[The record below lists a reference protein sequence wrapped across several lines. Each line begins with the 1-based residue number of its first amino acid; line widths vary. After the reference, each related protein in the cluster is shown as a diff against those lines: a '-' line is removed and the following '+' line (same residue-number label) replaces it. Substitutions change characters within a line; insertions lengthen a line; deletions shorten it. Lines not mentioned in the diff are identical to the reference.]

1 MIMNKKE
8 IKKPTSGKKVAN
20 VPIVMQLEALE
31 CGAASLTMVMAYYGK
46 WVPLEQVRVDCGVS
60 RNGSNAKNICRAAAK
75 YGFVTKGRARNLKNL
90 REKGK
95 FPAII
100 HWGGGHFVVLDGFR
114 GNKAILN
121 DPAKGLVKVDLET
134 FDKIYTGIY
143 IEITPGE
150 DFEPGGKRKSIL
162 TFAKKRL
169 KGAAAL
175 IAFFAITTIVFY
187 LFTIVNPVLNQVF
200 VDSLLGG
207 NNPDWLLPFIFIFG
221 GIGLLQVIVTA
232 VNCLYQYKIRG
243 KLDLIGSTT
252 YMWKILRMPIDF
264 FSQRMV
270 GDLQQR
276 QNENATIAETLVNV
290 FAPLFFNAI
299 MLIIYLVVMV
309 NKSWFLALIGVVTVL
324 INIFA
329 SRFIS
334 KARINISR
342 VQSRDN
348 ARLSSMTAKGIEMI
362 ETIKSNGA
370 ETSYFSSWKESADSV
385 YAQNLKMAKT
395 NQFLGL
401 IPAFVAMIADY
412 SVLILGVY
420 LTMNGYF
427 TIGSILA
434 FQGLLSSFM
443 SPATTL
449 ITSGQTLQEMRSQME
464 RVDDVL
470 DYPLDPNVTREIKME
485 RVSKIKGNLILKDLT
500 FGYSRLG
507 QPVLSNFN
515 LEIKQG
521 QKVAI
526 VGSTG
531 SGKSTVSKLISGLYS
546 PWSGEIIFDGKRI
559 EEIDHEIFTSSIAV
573 VDQDITLYE
582 DTIMNNLKM
591 WDQSIAD
598 YEVIMAC
605 NDAQI
610 HKTIV
615 AREGGYNAPVL
626 EGGKNFSGG
635 EKQRMEIAR
644 SLAMDPSIIILDEAT
659 SALDAKTEYDVVRA
673 IKERGITTIV
683 IAHRLS
689 TIRDA
694 DLIVVLNHGVIA
706 EQGTHDELMAK
717 KGAYYEL
724 VTNE

>member
-1 MIMNKKE
+1 MIMKKKE
-8 IKKPTSGKKVAN
+8 VKKPASGKKVAD
-20 VPIVMQLEALE
+20 VPIIMQLEALE
-31 CGAASLTMVMAYYGK
+31 CGAASLTMIMAYYGK

-60 RNGSNAKNICRAAAK
+60 RNGSNAKNICKAAAK
-75 YGFVTKGRARNLKNL
+75 YGFKTKGYAYNVKKL

-121 DPAKGLVKVDLET
+121 DPAKGLVKLDLET
-134 FDKIYTGIY
+134 FDKFFTGIY
-143 IEITPGE
+143 IEFTPTE
-150 DFEPGGKRKSIL
+150 EFEPGGKRKSVL
-162 TFAKKRL
+162 AFARKRL

-187 LFTIVNPVLNQVF
+187 LFAIVDPVMNQVF
-200 VDSLLGG
+200 VDYLLGG

-221 GIGLLQVIVTA
+221 GIGLLQVIVTT
-232 VNCLYQYKIRG
+232 VQCLYQYKIRG

-276 QNENATIAETLVNV
+276 QNENASIAETLVNV
-290 FAPLFFNAI
+290 FAPLLFNTI
-299 MLIIYLVVMV
+299 MLVVYLVVMI
-309 NKSWFLALIGVVTVL
+309 NKSWILTLIGVATVL
-324 INIFA
+324 INIFV
-329 SRFIS
+329 SQYIS
-334 KARINISR
+334 KVRINISR
-342 VQSRDN
+342 VQARDN
-348 ARLSSMTAKGIEMI
+348 ARLGAMTSKGIEMI

-370 ETSYFSSWKESADSV
+370 EQSYFSSWQEAADSV

-401 IPAFVAMIADY
+401 IPAFVSMLANY
-412 SVLILGVY
+412 SVLLLGVY
-420 LTMNGYF
+420 LTIKGNF
-427 TIGSILA
+427 TVGSILA
-434 FQGLLSSFM
+434 FQGLLTAFM
-443 SPATTL
+443 SPAMT
-449 ITSGQTLQEMRSQME
+449 IINSGQTLQEMRTQME

-470 DYPLDPNVTREIKME
+470 EYPLDANVTREIEME
-485 RVSKIKGNLILKDLT
+485 HVSKIKGNLILKDLT
-500 FGYSRLG
+500 FGYSRLDT
-507 QPVLSNFN
+507 PVLSNFN

-531 SGKSTVSKLISGLYS
+531 SGKSTISKLISGLYA

-591 WDQSIAD
+591 WDQSITD
-598 YEVIMAC
+598 YEVILAA

-610 HKTIV
+610 HKTIA

-694 DLIVVLNHGVIA
+694 DLIVVLDHGHIV
-706 EQGTHDELMAK
+706 EQGNHDELMAR
-717 KGAYYEL
+717 KGAYYDL

>member
-1 MIMNKKE
+1 MKKKE
-8 IKKPTSGKKVAN
+8 IKQPTSGKKVAD
-20 VPIVMQLEALE
+20 VPIIMQLEALE
-31 CGAASLTMVMAYYGK
+31 CGAASLSMVMAYYGK
-46 WVPLEQVRVDCGVS
+46 WVALEQVRVDCGVS
-60 RNGSNAKNICRAAAK
+60 RNGSNAKNICKAAAK
-75 YGFVTKGRARNLKNL
+75 YGFKTKGYAYNVKKL
-90 REKGK
+90 RERGK

-100 HWGGGHFVVLDGFR
+100 HWGGGHFVVLDGFQ
-114 GNKAILN
+114 GNKAVLN

-134 FDKIYTGIY
+134 FDKVFTGIY
-143 IEITPGE
+143 IEITPDEG
-150 DFEPGGKRKSIL
+150 FEPGGKRKSIFS
-162 TFAKKRL
+162 FAKKRL
-169 KGAAAL
+169 KGAAPL
-175 IAFFAITTIVFY
+175 VAFFAITTIVFY

-221 GIGLLQVIVTA
+221 GIGLLQIIVTA
-232 VNCLYQYKIRG
+232 VQSLYQYKIRG

-276 QNENATIAETLVNV
+276 QNENASIAETLVNV
-290 FAPLFFNAI
+290 FAPLLFNTI
-299 MLIIYLVVMV
+299 MLIVYLVVMI
-309 NKSWFLALIGVVTVL
+309 NKSWILTLIGVATVL
-324 INIFA
+324 INIFV
-329 SRFIS
+329 SQYIS
-334 KARINISR
+334 KVRVNISR
-342 VQSRDN
+342 VQARDN
-348 ARLSSMTAKGIEMI
+348 ARLGAMTSKGIEMI

-370 ETSYFSSWKESADSV
+370 ESSYFSSWQEAADSV
-385 YAQNLKMAKT
+385 YTQNLKMAKT

-401 IPAFVAMIADY
+401 IPAFVSMLANY

-420 LTMNGYF
+420 LTISGNF
-427 TIGSILA
+427 TFGSILA

-443 SPATTL
+443 SPAMT
-449 ITSGQTLQEMRSQME
+449 IISSGQTLQEMRTSME
-464 RVDDVL
+464 RVDDVME
-470 DYPLDPNVTREIKME
+470 YPLDPNVTREIQTE
-485 RVSKIKGNLILKDLT
+485 HITKIKGNLILKDLT
-500 FGYSRLG
+500 FGYSRLDR
-507 QPVLSNFN
+507 PVLTNFN
-515 LEIKQG
+515 LEIKRG

-531 SGKSTVSKLISGLYS
+531 SGKSTISKLISGLYA
-546 PWSGEIIFDGKRI
+546 PWSGEIIYDGKRI

-591 WDQSIAD
+591 WDQSITD

-610 HKTIV
+610 HKTIA
-615 AREGGYNAPVL
+615 ARQGGYNAPVL

-659 SALDAKTEYDVVRA
+659 SALDAKTEFDVVKA

-694 DLIVVLNHGVIA
+694 DLIVVLDHGHIV
-706 EQGTHDELMAK
+706 EQGNHDQLMAN
-717 KGAYYEL
+717 KGAYYDL